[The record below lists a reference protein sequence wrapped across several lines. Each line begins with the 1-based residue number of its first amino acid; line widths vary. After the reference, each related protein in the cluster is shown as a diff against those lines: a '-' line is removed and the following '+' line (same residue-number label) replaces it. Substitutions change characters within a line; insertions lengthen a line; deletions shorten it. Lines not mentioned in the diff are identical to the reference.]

1 MGSEGPPSPFPS
13 AQLPIALKWPCSWKY
28 HAVNRAKRVPELTL
42 VRGSDRH
49 SELELLGR
57 MTMTLGKIPLGDD
70 AAAVESDQLP
80 ALGDESP
87 PFTVSVR
94 KEGDRTQ
101 VTVKGELDL
110 ATAPVLANQLLN
122 VTANFGGDVVIDM
135 SLVSFIDS
143 TGFSVLVSHHLA
155 LQAKDRNLTLL
166 NPTSTARRLMQI
178 TGLTDMFTIEPNL
191 DPGTDAATKWA

>member
-1 MGSEGPPSPFPS
+1 MGLEGPPSPSPS
-13 AQLPIALKWPCSWKY
+13 AQLPIALKWPCSWEY
-28 HAVNRAKRVPELTL
+28 HAGNRAKGAELTL

-49 SELELLGR
+49 SELEQLLGR

-122 VTANFGGDVVIDM
+122 VTGNCGGDVVIDM

-143 TGFSVLVSHHLA
+143 TGFSVLVAHHLA

-178 TGLTDMFTIEPNL
+178 TGLIDMFTIEPNQ

>member
-1 MGSEGPPSPFPS
+1 
-13 AQLPIALKWPCSWKY
+13 
-28 HAVNRAKRVPELTL
+28 
-42 VRGSDRH
+42 
-49 SELELLGR
+49 
-57 MTMTLGKIPLGDD
+57 MTLGKIPLGDD

-122 VTANFGGDVVIDM
+122 VIANFGGDVVIDM

>member
-1 MGSEGPPSPFPS
+1 
-13 AQLPIALKWPCSWKY
+13 
-28 HAVNRAKRVPELTL
+28 
-42 VRGSDRH
+42 
-49 SELELLGR
+49 
-57 MTMTLGKIPLGDD
+57 MTLGKIPLSDD

-87 PFTVSVR
+87 PFAVAVS
-94 KEGDRTQ
+94 KEENRTR
-101 VTVKGELDL
+101 VTIKGELDL
-110 ATAPVLANQLLN
+110 ATAPVLANQLRN
-122 VTANFGGDVVIDM
+122 VTANWGGDVVIEM

-178 TGLTDMFTIEPNL
+178 TGLTDMFTIELNQ
-191 DPGTDAATKWA
+191 DTGTDAATKWA